1 MTHALS
7 NTAMSDENGESL
19 GRAIDLVTG
28 IERIAGQYYG
38 RSGDEQFRL
47 YVYLKEGAREV
58 LETSQEFE
66 LTEIN
71 TVYHVGYPY
80 SYRQPGL
87 PSIQFSVSEEGDK
100 ADIDVDYRSSKF
112 PRAMFNGHLTSANSD
127 VRAGDNPERH
137 AGRWSGYV
145 AWWRDVFGRL
155 PSVDEA
161 EAGPDLLTREPPE
174 IPTPLPPD
182 RSFDEEPLTLP
193 DAAQEFLTDWLVRR
207 NVEEASRFLSDRILA
222 CVDVD
227 DDPNEDVL
235 RAQGAE
241 STLRSAM
248 ESGHRR
254 ARRSGRLDRGHRG
267 RAPWR
272 ESMRMQSHPFEK
284 GLRRARAHLT
294 GRVRPIS
301 AARRSPSEDPDAY
314 GTYFRVLFR
323 WKVPGGGAFGLVW
336 TRESGHWRIVSYEA
350 FEQ

>member
-1 MTHALS
+1 M
-7 NTAMSDENGESL
+7 
-19 GRAIDLVTG
+19 
-28 IERIAGQYYG
+28 
-38 RSGDEQFRL
+38 
-47 YVYLKEGAREV
+47 
-58 LETSQEFE
+58 
-66 LTEIN
+66 
-71 TVYHVGYPY
+71 GYPY

-137 AGRWSGYV
+137 AGRWSGFV

-207 NVEEASRFLSDRILA
+207 NVDEAARFLSDRVIA

-227 DDPNEDVL
+227 EDPDDDVL

-241 STLRSAM
+241 AILRRAM
-248 ESGHRR
+248 ESAIDELGDVDDLTE
-254 ARRSGRLDRGHRG
+254 AIEAVL
-267 RAPWR
+267 PWR
-272 ESMRMQSHPFEK
+272 ESIRMQSHPFEK
-284 GLRRARAHLT
+284 DFAVLELT
-294 GRVRPIS
+294 SRDAS
-301 AARRSPSEDPDAY
+301 AYLCGETLPSADPDAY
-314 GTYFRVLFR
+314 GTYFEVLFR
-323 WKVPGGGAFGLVW
+323 WKVPGGGVFGLVW
-336 TRESGHWRIVSYEA
+336 TRENGHWRIVSYEA